1 MSHSSAFVRAH
12 PSFFVNSC
20 AHGLLGPE
28 AQRPFFAVMADVRT
42 FMICVDRVQ
51 DFAPQ
56 NTTTHL
62 QSLWDVCSY
71 FLWDINVS
79 LMYICF

>member
-1 MSHSSAFVRAH
+1 MGYLDLRPKRF
-12 PSFFVNSC
+12 FFV
-20 AHGLLGPE
+20 
-28 AQRPFFAVMADVRT
+28 VMADVRT
-42 FMICVDRVQ
+42 LMMCVDRVQ

-71 FLWDINVS
+71 FQWDINVS